1 MLRCFIFINQKNFTF
16 TYLFTSIFA
25 CFPASFF
32 LTYIVTINSIYKN
45 ILLGVAWKFFQNQ
58 TKKIAQILSWPIN
71 DYDLRKTLI
80 ARWATL
86 SGRSELDFIM
96 KTYVS
101 SIFSTAQYQLKEM
114 FDSSHVNF
122 SEFTPMHMSKILE
135 NAPVQVLT
143 QLRHW
148 FWNLFWIVYS

>member
-1 MLRCFIFINQKNFTF
+1 M
-16 TYLFTSIFA
+16 
-25 CFPASFF
+25 
-32 LTYIVTINSIYKN
+32 
-45 ILLGVAWKFFQNQ
+45 LGVAWKFFQNQ

-80 ARWATL
+80 ARLATL

-96 KTYVS
+96 KMYVS
-101 SIFSTAQYQLKEM
+101 SIFSTAQYQLKKM
-114 FDSSHVNF
+114 FDSCHVNF

-148 FWNLFWIVYS
+148 F

>member
-25 CFPASFF
+25 CLPASFF
-32 LTYIVTINSIYKN
+32 LTSIVTINSIYKN
-45 ILLGVAWKFFQNQ
+45 ILLGVDWKFLQNQ
-58 TKKIAQILSWPIN
+58 TKNIAQILSWPIN

-80 ARWATL
+80 ASWTTL

-96 KTYVS
+96 EMYIS
-101 SIFSTAQYQLKEM
+101 SIFPTAQYQLKEM
-114 FDSSHVNF
+114 FDNSHVNF
-122 SEFTPMHMSKILE
+122 SEFTPMHVSKILE

-148 FWNLFWIVYS
+148 FWNSFWIVYS